1 MRSKKKNKNKNK
13 LNKEVIVIS
22 LITITLLV
30 IIGIS
35 IEGRYNKYLP
45 SAVLDIITPAQRG
58 LNKVSSVTSENVL
71 GIINYKK
78 NLNKIEQLS
87 KENDDLKK
95 KVIEI
100 DLSKD
105 ELNELQSL
113 RKSLNYIPE
122 GYDQNYISASVISKN
137 DGNWYDSFTISAG
150 KKDGVMRDSIVVS
163 GTGLVGKVYEV
174 SNNYCKAI
182 SLLNNKSAV
191 SFEVLRKG
199 EYTGVISQNISMDSN
214 ENFTGYLKGYL
225 FDIKYEVVPGDI
237 LITSGIGIY
246 PKGIP
251 LGEVEKVVEDKN
263 NLLKYV
269 KVKPYVDFKH
279 IDKVLI
285 TRPRIVE

>member
-1 MRSKKKNKNKNK
+1 MRSKKKNKNK

-35 IEGRYNKYLP
+35 IEGRYNKYIP
-45 SAVLDIITPAQRG
+45 SAVLDVITPIQRG
-58 LNKVSSVTSENVL
+58 LNKVYSVTSENVV
-71 GIINYKK
+71 GMINYKK
-78 NLNKIEQLS
+78 NLKDIEKLS
-87 KENDDLKK
+87 KENEDLKK

-105 ELNELQSL
+105 ELSELQNL
-113 RKSLNYIPE
+113 KRSLNYIPE

-137 DGNWYDSFTISAG
+137 DGNWYDSFTIAAG
-150 KKDGVMRDSIVVS
+150 KKDGVVEDSIVVS

-199 EYTGVISQNISMDSN
+199 EYTGVISQNISIDSN

-225 FDIKYEVVPGDI
+225 FDIKYKVVPGDI

-251 LGEVEKVVEDKN
+251 LGEVEKVIEDKN

-269 KVKPYVDFKH
+269 KVKPYVNFKD